1 MLFARAR
8 LIRALAVF
16 LNMRDKR
23 TMSWLLLVI
32 VLVALVAVA
41 CLSFRGKGANPE
53 SASIPNF
60 TPNPQ
65 NDKVILV
72 KGWNEV
78 EIQKIIHDFI
88 ETYKNDGYS
97 AYTIEPHKQSEN
109 LYRLTFSQDIHP
121 LLFTFLVNYIAY
133 PFDLDYKNR
142 SIIVG
147 GKTTLN
153 AGFEGLDSSLVGKK
167 AILYIPE
174 NDQDHDVVYMQ
185 TESGINLL
193 MSFNSLKWRR
203 VNDARLSNE
212 VKNLIGGG

>member
-1 MLFARAR
+1 M
-8 LIRALAVF
+8 
-16 LNMRDKR
+16 
-23 TMSWLLLVI
+23 TWLLLVI

-41 CLSFRGKGANPE
+41 CLSFRGGGASPE
-53 SASIPNF
+53 SASILNF

-65 NDKVILV
+65 NDKTLLV
-72 KGWNEV
+72 KGWNEA
-78 EIQKIIHDFI
+78 EIRKIIHDFI
-88 ETYKNDGYS
+88 ETYKNDGYP

-109 LYRLTFSQDIHP
+109 LYRLTFPQDIHP

-147 GKTTLN
+147 GRTTLN
-153 AGFEGLDSSLVGKK
+153 AGFEGIDSSFVGKK
-167 AILYIPE
+167 AVLYIPE
-174 NDQDHDVVYMQ
+174 NDQDYNVVYMQ

-193 MSFNSLKWRR
+193 TSFDSLKWRR

-212 VKNLIGGG
+212 VKNLIGGS